1 MTISQVH
8 PISIVMLKD
17 IMKDQSPPPSK
28 ESMAEKR
35 KLLNEF
41 NEKWLAA
48 AKSLVHEKLKQQ
60 LQN

>member
-1 MTISQVH
+1 
-8 PISIVMLKD
+8 MLKD